1 MAEVRTSSELFYG
14 IFTANSTLFLACDAQ
29 SKLEGLQVI
38 DQIIFRRNKGS
49 SITTTGGETS
59 IKEIPTEIWSQVR
72 RQLIF
77 SAIDETE
84 RETFEKYRCDSED
97 NIRKSGRSKCDGL
110 NVVERGTL
118 ASLGKC
124 SRCYDNVSVSSFLES
139 FENAG
144 SANLAIRSTWVDKN
158 SVSLSILSQQILLYF
173 LWQFLFS
180 KSINSLNNTD

>member
-84 RETFEKYRCDSED
+84 
-97 NIRKSGRSKCDGL
+97 
-110 NVVERGTL
+110 
-118 ASLGKC
+118 
-124 SRCYDNVSVSSFLES
+124 
-139 FENAG
+139 
-144 SANLAIRSTWVDKN
+144 
-158 SVSLSILSQQILLYF
+158 
-173 LWQFLFS
+173 
-180 KSINSLNNTD
+180 